1 MLRELFLYLLGGV
14 TFLPLCVVLFLLYEQ
29 PIDETSSDYS
39 KKLDG
44 STASGSLE
52 TQREA
57 QALLAQQQAHVAETK
72 DPKRNKASAGDTKNL
87 GAWLIVRNSSR
98 NLPRKSDVYFYKDG
112 TRRSTSKKGA
122 VADVEQDDDAP
133 IDSSAPSRS
142 QRSYM
147 SYVSRSLRTNSL
159 AQETQSNA
167 GEESSSMPGGSVS
180 KPNQDEQSV
189 HYAIFKAPM
198 LYIYNGDDVTKQG
211 IECIAKINLT
221 QMRVSLWDHDVG
233 DIEGS
238 AENPGKHPEYPEGAL
253 YTKRN
258 AIHLSAYPRRN
269 ENWYIMTPRA
279 SQLEDWY
286 FALLNASLQ
295 VQSNSENT
303 FKVFSRTSMEA
314 AVNRLDDRPD
324 QVPLRWLNAMLSR
337 IFVAIAHTAATE
349 AAVFHRINQR
359 LLRLRLPK
367 LISDVK
373 LMSVELG
380 DAAPTFGR
388 PMLQKL
394 EPNGETS
401 MQISV
406 HYQGNAR
413 MMLSASFNLSLGQRF
428 KTYKVPIVLALHL
441 RTLEGTLL
449 LQMKPPP
456 SNRIWY
462 GFTAMPRMDLRTEPV
477 ISARKVR
484 WSMITSMLEN
494 RIRESFAEN
503 IVVPH
508 MNSIPFFN
516 TQTELRRGG
525 IWNDAAHKQ
534 VDVERLA
541 ESEISKSS
549 NMEDIPKSEPGLSG
563 ATTTSRQSIPS
574 SAIDT
579 EGIDLAS
586 AQSDSFQSDL
596 ASAGNLSAVT
606 RSSTFSSQG
615 QASEYDTNSI
625 SSATSSDKRSGRKRD
640 KYRAWLSGKV
650 GSATPIS
657 SPSTPGSTLRSYTG
671 LDNIAQPNERQL
683 SESEFS
689 QSSNTQADEQVAAAE
704 ATIADADR
712 LISTSPTERIVPRSI
727 SNKSVSSGSTADLN
741 TEDTMDVSLPNSAPR
756 IPARPDHRL
765 LQEFQNDVESSG
777 LTALPA
783 LNQRAQMM
791 VQDHLGNAA
800 ANSSKKS
807 KISHLT
813 RSLHDSMD
821 RDGRQVMAR
830 DAKDALKRGWASWNT
845 KRTDNRK
852 RTDSVQQHSAAPAD
866 LVMPSATSIERVP
879 PEVPKRTPNLTD
891 MSVFNAP
898 PPAPSET
905 RPLASA
911 GAGASSDEEHDAN
924 HVLTTDSE
932 QGVLGDG
939 AGTVANPTL

>member
-29 PIDETSSDYS
+29 PIEETSSDHN
-39 KKLDG
+39 KNFDG

-57 QALLAQQQAHVAETK
+57 QTLLAQQQAHVAEAK
-72 DPKRNKASAGDTKNL
+72 DPKGNKASSGDTKNL
-87 GAWLIVRNSSR
+87 AAWLIVRNSSR

-112 TRRSTSKKGA
+112 TRRSVSRKGT
-122 VADVEQDDDAP
+122 VAEADQDDDASN
-133 IDSSAPSRS
+133 DSNAPSRS
-142 QRSYM
+142 QRGYMSYM
-147 SYVSRSLRTNSL
+147 SRGLRSNSL

-167 GEESSSMPGGSVS
+167 GEETSSMPGGSVS

-189 HYAIFKAPM
+189 YYAIFKAPM

-238 AENPGKHPEYPEGAL
+238 AGNPGKHPQYPESAL

-258 AIHLSAYPRRN
+258 AIHLSASSRRN
-269 ENWYIMTPRA
+269 EHWYIMTPRA

-295 VQSNSENT
+295 VQCNSENT
-303 FKVFSRTSMEA
+303 GKVFSRSSMES

-324 QVPLRWLNAMLSR
+324 QVSLRWLNAMLSR

-349 AAVFHRINQR
+349 AAVFDRINRR

-373 LMSVELG
+373 LMSIDLG

-388 PMLQKL
+388 PMLQKV

-413 MMLSASFNLSLGQRF
+413 MMLSAAFNLSLGQRF

-462 GFTAMPRMDLRTEPV
+462 GFTAMPRMDLRSEPV

-494 RIRESFAEN
+494 RIRESIAEN

-508 MNSIPFFN
+508 MNNIPFFS
-516 TQTELRRGG
+516 TQTESRRGG

-534 VDVERLA
+534 VDVESLA

-549 NMEDIPKSEPGLSG
+549 NMEDIPKSEPHLSG
-563 ATTTSRQSIPS
+563 ADPASRQSNSS
-574 SAIDT
+574 SAIDA
-579 EGIDLAS
+579 EGIELAS
-586 AQSDSFQSDL
+586 ARSDSFQSDL
-596 ASAGNLSAVT
+596 ASASNLSAVT

-625 SSATSSDKRSGRKRD
+625 LSATSSEKRSGRKRD

-650 GSATPIS
+650 GTATPVS
-657 SPSTPGSTLRSYTG
+657 SPTTPSSNPRTYTG
-671 LDNIAQPNERQL
+671 LDSIVQSNERQL
-683 SESEFS
+683 SESEFP
-689 QSSNTQADEQVAAAE
+689 QSSNTQANEQFAATE
-704 ATIADADR
+704 ATKSLTDQ
-712 LISTSPTERIVPRSI
+712 LISTSPTEQIVPRSI

-741 TEDTMDVSLPNSAPR
+741 TEDTMDVSSPNSAPQ
-756 IPARPDHRL
+756 IPARPNHGA
-765 LQEFQNDVESSG
+765 LQEFQNHVEPSG

-791 VQDHLGNAA
+791 VQDHLGNGAT
-800 ANSSKKS
+800 NSSRKS
-807 KISHLT
+807 KISNLT
-813 RSLHDSMD
+813 RSIQDSMD

-845 KRTDNRK
+845 KRADSRK
-852 RTDSVQQHSAAPAD
+852 RSDPSQQYGATQAD
-866 LVMPSATSIERVP
+866 LVMPPATSSQRVP
-879 PEVPKRTPNLTD
+879 PEVPKRTPDLTD
-891 MSVFNAP
+891 VSVFNAP

-905 RPLASA
+905 RPAVNA
-911 GAGASSDEEHDAN
+911 GAGVPSDKEPIAN
-924 HVLTTDSE
+924 YDPVTTSE
-932 QGVLGDG
+932 QKVPDDG
-939 AGTVANPTL
+939 SGTVANPIL